1 MKKSLIKLA
10 LIQLLSTSTSFA
22 QNVSLSNFYPHE
34 AGSGYRILDMEYMS
48 NGNLVAVGKFTTWSP
63 EYQAGMLNAADGAS
77 GGFLIV
83 YNSSGSVVWPHVVDG
98 TGEDAITGVDIDA
111 DNNIYITGFIESTTP
126 VSMGTGLNLQPAT
139 GNFND
144 GFIVQYTPSGT
155 VNFGVLFGG
164 NGRDKPNT
172 ITVAGNELYVGGMFN
187 NTTDLDPSSS
197 TANFTSTGSP
207 GNMDYFIGK
216 YSASNGAYLNGYT
229 NGEDNGTL
237 AGSEETVFGIQVD
250 GSNVYALTR
259 HFLSTT
265 GSTSFGNSVTIG
277 TSTSIHVLL
286 KLNNSLVP
294 VAATD
299 FNTNQGDYKFL
310 EFHNG
315 KCVVVGKNYDN
326 NRLLVTEV
334 NPNLT
339 INNSIQSSV
348 IAFSYVIDPTGFSS
362 DGNNLYVSGIAASS
376 INLNGSSIPVTVTN
390 EPQVAFLAKINHSP
404 SQFSYQWVEQIGHSS
419 GTIYTNGQASANS
432 KISIGGIVNSTQVN
446 FDLNSSTLIAG
457 ENSHGSAVN
466 SYAPFFAEYAT
477 CVPPTSTSTYDQ
489 SVACNGGE
497 ITLTATG
504 ASPIDW
510 YLAPTGGS
518 VFLTGNEVTLTVLG
532 SGNLYMQ
539 NACSSTRVA
548 VPFYQV
554 SPQTPIINGPNSHCA
569 GSTTSLSAINVDSFL
584 DTYAWTGGGTDGTT
598 TIFATATGTSDYVV
612 SFTASNEEKNC
623 SVTVDGNFDVF
634 QAQPIEITQT
644 PICLDNADQ
653 QAMFQFEVNTSTTS
667 PQYSTFT
674 WTGPGIL
681 GPPSNGT
688 TFNYVSTVNGLDY
701 VICSAINPTDGC
713 IGKDTIDVTF
723 NPIPFNTIV
732 LSCTE
737 ATLGQPLLAN
747 ETANWSDNVETS
759 ATGNSVTLDPQANVM
774 ELQIINDNCVY
785 TTSVEYYLPVEEELV
800 AINNGGTLAVLVP
813 NTNFSYQWINCDTEM
828 PISGETNLTFTPT
841 TAGNYGFI
849 LYNGVGCEQESN
861 CIGYVIGLDEMNTN
875 DIQIYPNPAQTSVQI
890 TVSTISDV
898 LIYDLYGKQVQS
910 IFHYQGESFD
920 ISHLVAGVYVVEI
933 QQQNR
938 SFRTKL
944 VIE

>member
-1 MKKSLIKLA
+1 MKKLLVKLA
-10 LIQLLSTSTSFA
+10 LLQLLSTSTLFA

-34 AGSGYRILDMEYMS
+34 AGTGYRILDMEYMS

-63 EYQAGMLNAADGAS
+63 EYQAGILNAADGAS
-77 GGFLIV
+77 GGFLVV
-83 YNSSGSVVWPHVVDG
+83 YNSSGSVVWSHVVDG
-98 TGEDAITGVDIDA
+98 TGEDAVTGVDIDA
-111 DNNIYITGFIESTTP
+111 NNNIYVTGFIESTTP

-155 VNFGVLFGG
+155 VNFSVLFGG

-197 TANFTSTGSP
+197 TANFTSSGSP

-259 HFLSTT
+259 HFLSTA

-294 VAATD
+294 VAASD

-376 INLNGSSIPVTVTN
+376 INLNGSSMPVTVTN
-390 EPQVAFLAKINHSP
+390 EPQVAFLAKINHGP
-404 SQFSYQWVEQIGHSS
+404 SQFEYQWVEQIGHSS

-432 KISIGGIVNSTQVN
+432 KVSIGGIVNSTQVN

-518 VFLTGNEVTLTVLG
+518 VFLTGNEITMSVFG

-554 SPQTPIINGPNSHCA
+554 TPQTPIINGPNSHCA
-569 GSTTSLSAINVDSFL
+569 GSNTSLSAINVDSYL
-584 DTYAWTGGGTDGTT
+584 DVYSWTGGGTDGTT
-598 TIFATATGTSDYVV
+598 TISATATGTSDYTV

-623 SVTVDGNFDVF
+623 TITVTGNFDVI
-634 QAQPIEITQT
+634 QAQPFEIGQST
-644 PICLDNADQ
+644 ICLTDENQ
-653 QAMFQFEVNTSTTS
+653 ISTFQFAVDSDLTS
-667 PQYSTFT
+667 PQYTTFT
-674 WTGPGIL
+674 WSGPAVVT
-681 GPPSNGT
+681 PENGSS
-688 TFNYVSTVNGLDY
+688 FSLIGSVNSIDY
-701 VICSAINPTDGC
+701 VVCTALNPTDGC
-713 IGKDTIDVTF
+713 QATDTMEVYF
-723 NPIPFNTIV
+723 NELPTNSIV
-732 LSCTE
+732 LSCSE
-737 ATLGQPLLAN
+737 ASLGQALLAN
-747 ETANWSDNVETS
+747 ETSSWSDNVETS
-759 ATGNSVTLDPQANVM
+759 ATGNSVTLDPGATWI
-774 ELQIINDNCVY
+774 ELQVSNEFCAF
-785 TTSVEYYLPVEEELV
+785 TTSVEYHLPSEDELV
-800 AINNGGTLAVLVP
+800 NVNDGSVLEVFVP
-813 NTNFSYQWINCDTEM
+813 NSNFTYQWINCDTEA
-828 PISGETNLTFTPT
+828 PISGETNLIFSPSSP
-841 TAGNYGFI
+841 GNYGFVI
-849 LYNGVGCEQESN
+849 DNGVGCEQVSN
-861 CIGYVIGLDEMNTN
+861 CIGYLIGLDEMNTD
-875 DIQIYPNPAQTSVQI
+875 DIQMYPNPAQTSVQI
-890 TVSTISDV
+890 SVSTLSEIIFYDV
-898 LIYDLYGKQVQS
+898 HGKRIQNMPN
-910 IFHYQGESFD
+910 YLGEQID
-920 ISHLVAGVYVVEI
+920 ISHLEIGVYFIEV

-938 SFRTKL
+938 SYRTKL